1 MRPVWIKVIGF
12 TALVVFGAIGYIF
25 RNGTSGLDPIIRSDL
40 SLSATE
46 YSETKSY
53 DSYGLAAGSIV
64 FGMLLCFVAPRWI
77 LTIVVAGSSA
87 ATVLTG
93 FASSALALEILRVAL
108 TIFLGGL
115 LPVTIQV
122 VRDWFPQ
129 KFRGLCAGAAQWATQ
144 LGVLT
149 APLLMTAVT
158 GIQWRNVF
166 VFLGIIGLAALPVWI
181 WSAGV
186 GYRKT
191 PATREGPIVRAHN
204 WAYVAARV
212 LVDPIRI
219 WFVIW
224 IPVYFQL
231 TTEAASG
238 PFTALA
244 TVFSTATF
252 VALAGGIASDLPG
265 WLGLTTS
272 RGRTLIL
279 AVTTPLMMLAGIPL
293 FTNSFNVMVIALATS
308 YAAHVIWSVNLYA
321 AIADSAPR
329 RGVGLLTGIGAGS
342 ASLAGMVTIPLVGD
356 SVGQA
361 SFGPIFAAGLLLP
374 LIGSAAA
381 LLVTLRIPRVS
392 STVCPQCGTTPPEG
406 ADICDCGYSLRA
418 AEAAAP
424 SIIREKNVW
433 LFQGRI
439 GRASFL
445 ARMGLSIVCNIAV
458 AILIAG
464 MAALAGEDGS
474 PAIAA
479 AILVI
484 YFATSVAS
492 AWFGLATQVKRWH
505 DLDKSGWMVL
515 LNFTLIAIP
524 VVLIILACVRG
535 TRGKNRYGIDPL
547 Q

>member
-1 MRPVWIKVIGF
+1 
-12 TALVVFGAIGYIF
+12 
-25 RNGTSGLDPIIRSDL
+25 
-40 SLSATE
+40 
-46 YSETKSY
+46 
-53 DSYGLAAGSIV
+53 
-64 FGMLLCFVAPRWI
+64 
-77 LTIVVAGSSA
+77 
-87 ATVLTG
+87 
-93 FASSALALEILRVAL
+93 
-108 TIFLGGL
+108 
-115 LPVTIQV
+115 
-122 VRDWFPQ
+122 
-129 KFRGLCAGAAQWATQ
+129 
-144 LGVLT
+144 
-149 APLLMTAVT
+149 
-158 GIQWRNVF
+158 
-166 VFLGIIGLAALPVWI
+166 
-181 WSAGV
+181 
-186 GYRKT
+186 
-191 PATREGPIVRAHN
+191 
-204 WAYVAARV
+204 
-212 LVDPIRI
+212 VDPIRI

-265 WLGLTTS
+265 WLGLTTT